1 MKNEYIQSVS
11 MSGIFKYIDDES
23 RIRIYDELKMASH
36 KYSDG
41 EIIYHQGANV
51 NRVAIVHSGL
61 VKGERIHDEGTSH
74 LAYLYGQGDL
84 FAFEGAFSSKHT
96 SPLQLTAQGD
106 TTVVFFDIRNI
117 FESSFGSQLT
127 RGIMELLANDDIKKL
142 YRIEILSRRS
152 IRGRIMAYFQFMAS
166 RNGSTSFKLNM
177 SREQLAQYLCVN
189 RSALSNEMSIMK
201 REGIIEFKGKEY
213 RIS

>member
-11 MSGIFKYIDDES
+11 MSGIFKYIDDS
-23 RIRIYDELKMASH
+23 VRDNVYDDLRMAPH

-41 EIIYHQGANV
+41 EIIYHQGEDV
-51 NRVAIVHSGL
+51 SRVAIVHSGL

-74 LAYLYGQGDL
+74 LAYLYGRGDL

-96 SPLQLTAQGD
+96 SPLQLTAVED

-117 FESSFGSQLT
+117 FESHSWSQLT
-127 RGIMELLANDDIKKL
+127 QGIMELLANDDIKKL

-166 RNGSTSFKLNM
+166 RQGSDTFRIDM
-177 SREQLAQYLCVN
+177 SREQLSQYLCVN
-189 RSALSNEMSIMK
+189 RTALSNEINVMK
-201 REGIIEFKGKEY
+201 REGLIDFKSRNY
-213 RIS
+213 RIL